1 MFSDRI
7 GKIQK
12 ARLYALEP
20 ERFTVSGESVSVRG
34 DHGDYI
40 LTRQDDGGWACT
52 CGYYRRHRWCA
63 HTLAYEWYAGLRPG
77 LM

>member
-20 ERFTVSGESVSVRG
+20 ERFTVDGEVVIVRG
-34 DHGDYI
+34 DHGSYI
-40 LTRQDDGGWACT
+40 LSKQAGEWACT
-52 CGYYRRHRWCA
+52 CGYYRRHHWCA
-63 HTLAYEWYAGLRPG
+63 HTLAYEWLAGLRPSA
-77 LM
+77 M